1 MMPENRGHRPRKRDT
16 VLKRDGG
23 SVMRLIAVKIVD
35 IKSLENEQENEV
47 IETGFLPTNAETN
60 VPFS

>member
-1 MMPENRGHRPRKRDT
+1 
-16 VLKRDGG
+16 
-23 SVMRLIAVKIVD
+23 MRLIAVKIVD

-47 IETGFLPTNAETN
+47 IETVFLPTNAETN

>member
-1 MMPENRGHRPRKRDT
+1 
-16 VLKRDGG
+16 
-23 SVMRLIAVKIVD
+23 MRLIAVKIVD
-35 IKSLENEQENEV
+35 ISLENEQENEV